1 MSRGTK
7 RFAESSSA
15 LDSSDASL
23 ESKRVM
29 AASPF
34 AHKADVPKLDAQR
47 AQLCHLHVRALNNQ
61 YASWVQS
68 QLENHPDELWED
80 GALNYINHAS
90 HIMEKFSDVV
100 AWLRANAPES
110 DGVSTAALSGDS
122 QKKLVD
128 GAQSSV
134 FKSCAET
141 QVFFPPVASV
151 SATSTFFGTVKT
163 SDSQLPSFSA
173 SRAGKEESWHAPAIL
188 IYFNYIN
195 KRGPQGA
202 LPKVEPAKDS
212 GEDDEEEKP
221 SSPSL
226 KRTEEK
232 GIIVVYEVKCKI
244 YMQAEDPA
252 QKGWKDFGMGQLS
265 IKCKEGATKATK
277 ESKPTILVRN
287 DVGKILLNAL
297 IYPGIKTNVQKNTI
311 TAIFHTVGGDGE
323 GSKPRTFLLK
333 AKTAEEA
340 EKLAE
345 AIKEYAP
352 AS

>member
-163 SDSQLPSFSA
+163 SDSQLPSFS
-173 SRAGKEESWHAPAIL
+173 
-188 IYFNYIN
+188 
-195 KRGPQGA
+195 GPQGA